1 MNILFWDNTNQS
13 WVVPAAGQTID
24 AIYLPATPGAAPRYA
39 ASLTTLST
47 NANLVVAPGVSY
59 SLPAATL
66 TVNRTIDLTAINANA
81 DYVEIDNQE
90 AGFTWTF
97 IGGTVY
103 DAYENIVTI
112 LTANTRYI
120 LRRSNGKIKIIN

>member
-1 MNILFWDNTNQS
+1 M
-13 WVVPAAGQTID
+13 
-24 AIYLPATPGAAPRYA
+24 PATQLASRQFFNAPRYA
-39 ASLTTLST
+39 AYATIISVD
-47 NANLVVAPGVSY
+47 ANIVAAPGMSY

-66 TVNRTIDLTAINANA
+66 TTNKTIDLTAINSES
-81 DYVEIDNQE
+81 DYLEIDNQE
-90 AGFTWTF
+90 TGFTWSF
-97 IGGTVY
+97 IGGIVY